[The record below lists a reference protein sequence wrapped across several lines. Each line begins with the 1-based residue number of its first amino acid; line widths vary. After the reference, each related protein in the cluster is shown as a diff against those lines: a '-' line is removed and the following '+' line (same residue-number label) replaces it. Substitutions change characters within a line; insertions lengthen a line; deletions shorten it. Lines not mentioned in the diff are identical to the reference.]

1 MTHHTKPRLAAYF
14 KNKEGGPA
22 YPDTFPY
29 RDKAIIMF
37 QKIDGLDICF
47 FGMYIQV
54 CACHVV
60 GWCLSVAV
68 SFAFSHSGHCNG
80 A

>member
-1 MTHHTKPRLAAYF
+1 MTHHTKPKLAAYF
-14 KNKEGGPA
+14 KNKEGGPN

-37 QKIDGLDICF
+37 QKCDGLDICF

-54 CACHVV
+54 LCVLRGVV
-60 GWCLSVAV
+60 QQYFHQLCIQS
-68 SFAFSHSGHCNG
+68 
-80 A
+80 